1 MPNGD
6 IILNTENHGVM
17 FFNKSKLID
26 EQHEQLSLTDLE
38 TVIDQRD
45 TGYSATWVF
54 TDEKGLLTI
63 MSESENAK
71 KFSLSKR
78 DSSKNYEEVGSEF
91 QEDRLHP
98 IMKINI
104 IADGKYV

>member
-1 MPNGD
+1 MAREDHNQIQVMPNGD

-45 TGYSATWVF
+45 TGYSATCVF
-54 TDEKGLLTI
+54 TNHEGLLTI
-63 MSESENAK
+63 LVESENA
-71 KFSLSKR
+71 
-78 DSSKNYEEVGSEF
+78 
-91 QEDRLHP
+91 
-98 IMKINI
+98 
-104 IADGKYV
+104 